1 MYEEVI
7 ALSVLLLPLD
17 PTLRLYEDL
26 GTPESLRLQ
35 HCKRILE
42 ISELYWEVCPANRHS
57 LLDLYP
63 LHYAASISLI
73 HAPSCRHALDLFGR
87 AISLLLRYVD
97 SFPVALFLLQGL
109 KSVAIRSGSTLS
121 DITMDLLQTIHVST
135 TELGDVPVAFA
146 MPVSPEILESRPEE
160 GNVGFYQMSVEVGE
174 LISICEGPVRAD

>member
-7 ALSVLLLPLD
+7 ALSVLLPLD
-17 PTLRLYEDL
+17 PMLRLHEEL

-42 ISELYWEVCPANRHS
+42 ISELYWELRPANRHS
-57 LLDLYP
+57 LSDIYP

-73 HAPSCRHALDLFGR
+73 HAPSNRHALDLFGR

-97 SFPVALFLLQGL
+97 TFPVTLYLLQGL
-109 KSVAIRSGSTLS
+109 KSVAIRSGLTLS
-121 DITMDLLQTIHVST
+121 DITLESFRTIHVST

-146 MPVSPEILESRPEE
+146 MLVSPEILESRPEE
-160 GNVGFYQMSVEVGE
+160 ENVGFYQMSVEVGE
-174 LISICEGPVRAD
+174 LISICGGLVRAD